1 MLEKSEKC
9 DLDLIL
15 NNWELDEK
23 LSVSEEIISY
33 ETNRE
38 THIWNVCNKYILKM
52 TNDECEMKNNI
63 NITKLLLKEEI
74 PVQKVIQTLSGESYI
89 YIDKM
94 YFGLFT
100 RLNGSVIKDYFQGD
114 YLKRAFYLGE
124 CAANLHKGL
133 KVLTEEKTLEDKIWN
148 NNMIDELNGW
158 VKDEV
163 NKYLKSSSLNK
174 EEVELFNK
182 IRKEFNENFESLYLK
197 LPRQIIHRDFH
208 GENMIFEGEKLI
220 GYIDFDLTQIN
231 AKIFDLCYLC
241 TGALSTCFNNSN
253 KRDRWIKFSK
263 TAIEGYDNKINLT
276 CEEKE
281 CIKYMLLAIELI
293 MIGYFAKDGY
303 KDIADANVKMFNFI
317 DSVWDM

>member
-1 MLEKSEKC
+1 MLENSEVC

-15 NNWELDEK
+15 NNWGLDEK
-23 LSVSEEIISY
+23 LSISEENISY
-33 ETNRE
+33 DTNRE

-52 TNDECEMKNNI
+52 TNDECEIKNNI

-124 CAANLHKGL
+124 CAAKLHTGL
-133 KVLTEEKTLEDKIWN
+133 KVLTEEKELEDKIWN

-163 NKYLKSSSLNK
+163 DKHLKISSLNK
-174 EEVELFNK
+174 EELEFFNK
-182 IRKEFNENFESLYLK
+182 IRKEFNENFECLYLK

-231 AKIFDLCYLC
+231 ARIFDICYLC

-253 KRDRWIKFSK
+253 KRDKWIKFSK

-276 CEEKE
+276 FEEKE